1 MSPVKLNAFLVRKG
15 AKGDAG
21 VRAKGKAQHSH
32 PEIFIEP
39 DTRLCGDAN
48 AHKSP
53 PTQDLAHCTK
63 STRRISM
70 SASPSMPNPN
80 ASVLNTPTALQER
93 QSALET
99 QLVDFLK
106 KVPNHTV
113 DETNR
118 IIVQM
123 VSKV

>member
-1 MSPVKLNAFLVRKG
+1 
-15 AKGDAG
+15 
-21 VRAKGKAQHSH
+21 
-32 PEIFIEP
+32 
-39 DTRLCGDAN
+39 
-48 AHKSP
+48 
-53 PTQDLAHCTK
+53 
-63 STRRISM
+63 
-70 SASPSMPNPN
+70 MPNPN

-99 QLVDFLK
+99 QLVDFLN